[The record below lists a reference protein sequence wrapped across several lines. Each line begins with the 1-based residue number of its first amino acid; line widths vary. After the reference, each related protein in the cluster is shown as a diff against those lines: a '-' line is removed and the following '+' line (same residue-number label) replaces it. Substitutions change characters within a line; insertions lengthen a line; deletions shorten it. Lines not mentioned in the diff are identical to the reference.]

1 MKKLALI
8 ISREYITRVRKQ
20 SYLITTLLSP
30 LLIYTLF
37 IGAEKLNNNQKNDIK
52 KILVVEQKGDLF
64 LDFGNVNGISSEY
77 TSKSINR
84 VSKILEN
91 NPNML
96 AIYIP
101 SDFREKQAIEIY
113 AAKAIDQKLLYLIEN
128 RLQQQYLKYLL
139 KDVGAMQANYEIAVR
154 KNIIGSDNSTEN
166 MKSRGILGILLATL
180 IYLSIFLYSN
190 QVMKGIVEEKS
201 NRIAEIIISSVKPF
215 ELILGKVIGV
225 GLVGL
230 SQFTLWI
237 ACGLLCMLVFK
248 VDQINFN
255 IFSDLHLYYNTTM
268 MLVIFIA
275 YFIGGYLLYS
285 ALFAAIASSVDSES
299 ESQQYI
305 LPVTAPLIFTIMIAQ
320 NVILQDPN
328 GSIAYWLSVLPF
340 TSPIAVMVRLPF
352 GIPIADI
359 FLSLG
364 TLAATFASLIW
375 LGSEI
380 YKKRILTYE
389 KAFGFKDF
397 LMRINRHNRIKKTP

>member
-20 SYLITTLLSP
+20 SFLITTLLSP

-37 IGAEKLNNNQKNDIK
+37 IGAEKLNNNQKSDFK

-64 LDFGNVNGISSEY
+64 LNFGNVNGISSEY
-77 TSKSINR
+77 SSKGINQ
-84 VSKILEN
+84 VHKILEN

-101 SDFREKQAIEIY
+101 SDFSEKHAVEIY

-128 RLQQQYLKYLL
+128 RLQQQYLNYLL
-139 KDVGAMQANYEIAVR
+139 KDVGAMQTNYEIAVK
-154 KNIIGSDNSTEN
+154 KNIIGSGNSTEL
-166 MKSRGILGILLATL
+166 KARGIIGILLATL

-190 QVMKGIVEEKS
+190 QVMRGIVEEKS
-201 NRIAEIIISSVKPF
+201 SRIAEIIISSVKPF
-215 ELILGKVIGV
+215 ELLLGKVIGV

-237 ACGLLCMLVFK
+237 TCGLLSMLVFQNDK
-248 VDQINFN
+248 ITLN
-255 IFSDLHLYYNTTM
+255 IFSDLSLYYNTTM
-268 MLVIFIA
+268 MLLIFMV

-328 GSIAYWLSVLPF
+328 GSIAYWLSIVPF
-340 TSPIAVMVRLPF
+340 TSPIAVMIRLPF
-352 GIPIADI
+352 GIPVTDI
-359 FLSLG
+359 ILSLG
-364 TLAATFASLIW
+364 MLTATFASVIW

-380 YKKRILTYE
+380 YKKRILTYDRS
-389 KAFGFKDF
+389 FRFKDF